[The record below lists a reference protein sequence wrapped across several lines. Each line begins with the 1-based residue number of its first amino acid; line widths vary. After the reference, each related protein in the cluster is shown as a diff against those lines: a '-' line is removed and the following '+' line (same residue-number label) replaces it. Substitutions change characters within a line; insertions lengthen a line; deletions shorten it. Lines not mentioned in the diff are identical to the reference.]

1 MQALFS
7 LDSKFMQAMS
17 RLCDLLI
24 LNLLFLLTCLPLFT
38 IGTASSALYDVCF
51 RMGTDREQ
59 GIFRTYF
66 RAFRDNFKQG
76 TALWLIIALF
86 GAASCAN
93 LFLFSGMG
101 GALSYAGILFA
112 ALLLTLTVLIFSY
125 AFPLLSRFNNDV
137 KSTLKNALFLS
148 VAYLPRSLVIATVNC
163 FPLVLMILNLYTF
176 LQMGFL
182 WVFLYFSA
190 GAYLNCLLLNK
201 VFAPY
206 LSDEEEPK

>member
-66 RAFRDNFKQG
+66 RAFRDNLKQG
-76 TALWLIIALF
+76 TLLWLLTALF
-86 GAASCAN
+86 GAAICLN
-93 LFLFSGMG
+93 LLLFYSMG
-101 GALSYAGILFA
+101 GTLHFAGLLFA
-112 ALLLTLTVLIFSY
+112 GLLLALLVMAGSY
-125 AFPLLSRFNNDV
+125 IPPLLSRFDNDML
-137 KSTLKNALFLS
+137 STFKNALILS
-148 VAYLPRSLVIATVNC
+148 IAYLPRSVVIGALNI
-163 FPLVLMILNLYTF
+163 FPLVLMLLNLYTF
-176 LQMGFL
+176 LQAGL
-182 WVFLYFSA
+182 IWIFLYFSA
-190 GAYLNCLLLNK
+190 AAYLNTFLLKK

-206 LSDEEEPK
+206 LENEEESQ